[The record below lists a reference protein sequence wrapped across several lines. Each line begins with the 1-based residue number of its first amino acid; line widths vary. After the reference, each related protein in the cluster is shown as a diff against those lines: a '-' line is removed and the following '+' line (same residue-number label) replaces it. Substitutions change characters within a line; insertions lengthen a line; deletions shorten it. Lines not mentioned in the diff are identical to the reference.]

1 MNQNTFAQT
10 NVRLPAPLIRD
21 LKKSAAEEGKSLA
34 RVIRE
39 LGEAY
44 VRGSIKLNARARQ
57 SDPIWT
63 IHSRAVRTG
72 RTDLASRIDEIVY
85 GA

>member
-1 MNQNTFAQT
+1 MNKNILSQT

-34 RVIRE
+34 QIIRE

-44 VRGSIKLNARARQ
+44 VRGSIKLSASARRN
-57 SDPIWT
+57 DPIWT
-63 IHSRAVRTG
+63 IHRRAARTG
-72 RTDLASRIDEIVY
+72 QKDLASRIDEIVY
-85 GA
+85 AR